1 MLITTFFTPQPS
13 RELFNVTEPP
23 QVTVKFLPVHKPT
36 IEEKA
41 DPILYAK
48 VRPFSCGLYFE
59 TPYLFPGGPRENGL
73 GLGDFG
79 HRCSKGR
86 VCERTKKAKMTFIC
100 KAKFEELWEVK
111 DSSFKRRFDANITSW
126 VEMWTSSLNDIY
138 GRSEYWCRYYLAC
151 WQREKIYFHYEN
163 FDPLFLS
170 IQLRFL
176 NNRLHTRTPHIT
188 DE

>member
-1 MLITTFFTPQPS
+1 MLITTFFTPQ
-13 RELFNVTEPP
+13 LFQCHHWASSGHSKVPASTQANSWGEGGSHIVRKGA
-23 QVTVKFLPVHKPT
+23 TVFLWS
-36 IEEKA
+36 
-41 DPILYAK
+41 L
-48 VRPFSCGLYFE
+48 FE
-59 TPYLFPGGPRENGL
+59 TTYLFPGGPRENGL
-73 GLGDFG
+73 RLGDFS

>member
-36 IEEKA
+36 LEEKA

-126 VEMWTSSLNDIY
+126 VEMWTSSLIDIWSKWILMQILSCVLDKERKY
-138 GRSEYWCRYYLAC
+138 ISTM
-151 WQREKIYFHYEN
+151 KIVTKE
-163 FDPLFLS
+163 
-170 IQLRFL
+170 
-176 NNRLHTRTPHIT
+176 
-188 DE
+188 

>member
-36 IEEKA
+36 LEEKA

-59 TPYLFPGGPRENGL
+59 TSYLFPGGPRENGL

-100 KAKFEELWEVK
+100 KAKFEEL
-111 DSSFKRRFDANITSW
+111 
-126 VEMWTSSLNDIY
+126 
-138 GRSEYWCRYYLAC
+138 
-151 WQREKIYFHYEN
+151 
-163 FDPLFLS
+163 
-170 IQLRFL
+170 
-176 NNRLHTRTPHIT
+176 
-188 DE
+188 